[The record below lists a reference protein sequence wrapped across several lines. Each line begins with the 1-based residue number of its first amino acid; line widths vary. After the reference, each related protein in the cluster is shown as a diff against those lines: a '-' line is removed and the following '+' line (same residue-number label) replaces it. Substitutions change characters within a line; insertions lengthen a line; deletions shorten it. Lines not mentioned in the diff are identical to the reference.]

1 MLTISDLG
9 LKRGPTT
16 LFEHLNLTVHPGQK
30 VAIVGRNGIGKST
43 LFELVLGKLQP
54 DAGEV
59 SRPAGWRIAYMA
71 QDAGASQR
79 PALDYVIDGDHQ
91 LRRAERDLALAE
103 AEGRD
108 MDIASGHIR
117 LDDLGAYSAEARAG
131 EILFG
136 LGFSAADT
144 QRPFAAFS
152 GGWRIRLNL
161 AQALMTPADLLL
173 LDEPTNHLDLEA
185 TLWLENWLQRFPGTL
200 LVIAHDREFLD
211 NIADLTV
218 HIHHGTADAYRGNYS
233 AFETQRVEAL
243 LLKQAAFSKQ
253 QREIAHIHSFV
264 DRFRAKASKARQA
277 QSRLKALERM
287 ELVAPVHADS
297 PYHLTFAS
305 PPRMSNPLL
314 NLDRVSVGYSEQPV
328 LQDVR
333 ASILPGA
340 RIGVMGANGAG
351 KSTLLKCLVGALEPM
366 SGEVVRGQHAA
377 IGYFAQHQL
386 ETLTADDSGLA
397 QVQDA
402 HRNQRE
408 QWCRDY
414 LGRWGFPKELA
425 ERPVSTYSGGERARL
440 VLALIAAEK
449 PAVLVLDEPTNHL
462 DLDMR
467 EALAIA
473 LQDYEGA
480 MVIVAHDRSL
490 LSRTVSE
497 LWLVENGTVTRI
509 DADLADYA
517 DLHNPVKLRAAAGLP
532 AAAAARDTAG
542 ANAGPE
548 LTAKERRQLAA
559 QRRRE
564 EQPLRKSIRQLESEI
579 ESLSAKLDGI
589 EQQLADP
596 EIYNKLPPAELD
608 EMMRQAGKIRRQR
621 ETAEQRWLEASE
633 ALEQLQA

>member
-1 MLTISDLG
+1 MLTISGLG

-16 LFEHLNLTVHPGQK
+16 IFENLNLTVHPGQK
-30 VAIVGRNGIGKST
+30 VAIVGRNGVGKST
-43 LFELVLGKLQP
+43 LFELVLRTVQP
-54 DAGEV
+54 DTGDIG
-59 SRPAGWRIAYMA
+59 RPAGWRIAYMA
-71 QDAGASQR
+71 QEVGASSR
-79 PALDYVIDGDHQ
+79 PALDYVIDGDHE
-91 LRRAERDLALAE
+91 LRKAERDLAAAE

-108 MDIASGHIR
+108 MDIANGHIR

-144 QRPFAAFS
+144 ARPFADFS

-161 AQALMTPADLLL
+161 AQALMTPADLLM

-185 TLWLENWLQRFPGTL
+185 TLWLETWLQRFPGTL

-211 NIADLTV
+211 NIADVTV
-218 HIHHGTADAYRGNYS
+218 HLHHGQADVYRGNYS
-233 AFETQRVEAL
+233 AFESQRAEAL
-243 LLKQAAFSKQ
+243 MLRQAAFSKQ

-305 PPRMSNPLL
+305 PERMSNPLIS
-314 NLDRVSVGYSEQPV
+314 LDQVSVGYGAHVV
-328 LQDVR
+328 LQNVR

-351 KSTLLKCLVGALEPM
+351 KSTLLKCLQGALEPL
-366 SGEVVRGQHAA
+366 SGEVVRGAHSA
-377 IGYFAQHQL
+377 IGYFAQHQM
-386 ETLTADDSGLA
+386 ETLDASATGLA
-397 QVQDA
+397 TLQDA
-402 HRNQRE
+402 HPRQRE

-414 LGRWGFPKELA
+414 LGRWGFPKNLA
-425 ERPVSTYSGGERARL
+425 ERPIATYSGGERARL
-440 VLALIAAEK
+440 VLSLIAAEK
-449 PAVLVLDEPTNHL
+449 PAILVLDEPTNHL

-467 EALAIA
+467 EALALA

-490 LSRTVSE
+490 LSRTVNE
-497 LWLVENGTVTRI
+497 LWLVEHGTVTLI

-517 DLHNPVKLRAAAGLP
+517 DLHNPAKLRAAAGLP
-532 AAAAARDTAG
+532 ELKSAPVATTQAAG
-542 ANAGPE
+542 NE
-548 LTAKERRQLAA
+548 LTAKERRQAAA
-559 QRRRE
+559 QQRKQ
-564 EQPLRKSIRQLESEI
+564 EQPLRKSIRQAEAELEAV
-579 ESLSAKLDGI
+579 SARLADA
-589 EQQLADP
+589 EQKLADP
-596 EIYNKLPPAELD
+596 EAYNSLPPGELD
-608 EMMRQAGKIRRQR
+608 ELIRMAGKLRKTRDA
-621 ETAEQRWLEASE
+621 AEQKWLEASE
-633 ALEQLQA
+633 ALERLQS

>member
-305 PPRMSNPLL
+305 PPRMSYTGRCTES
-314 NLDRVSVGYSEQPV
+314 D
-328 LQDVR
+328 
-333 ASILPGA
+333 ASNA
-340 RIGVMGANGAG
+340 
-351 KSTLLKCLVGALEPM
+351 S
-366 SGEVVRGQHAA
+366 
-377 IGYFAQHQL
+377 
-386 ETLTADDSGLA
+386 
-397 QVQDA
+397 
-402 HRNQRE
+402 
-408 QWCRDY
+408 
-414 LGRWGFPKELA
+414 
-425 ERPVSTYSGGERARL
+425 
-440 VLALIAAEK
+440 
-449 PAVLVLDEPTNHL
+449 
-462 DLDMR
+462 
-467 EALAIA
+467 
-473 LQDYEGA
+473 
-480 MVIVAHDRSL
+480 
-490 LSRTVSE
+490 
-497 LWLVENGTVTRI
+497 
-509 DADLADYA
+509 
-517 DLHNPVKLRAAAGLP
+517 
-532 AAAAARDTAG
+532 
-542 ANAGPE
+542 ANAMATG
-548 LTAKERRQLAA
+548 
-559 QRRRE
+559 
-564 EQPLRKSIRQLESEI
+564 
-579 ESLSAKLDGI
+579 SL
-589 EQQLADP
+589 
-596 EIYNKLPPAELD
+596 
-608 EMMRQAGKIRRQR
+608 
-621 ETAEQRWLEASE
+621 
-633 ALEQLQA
+633 